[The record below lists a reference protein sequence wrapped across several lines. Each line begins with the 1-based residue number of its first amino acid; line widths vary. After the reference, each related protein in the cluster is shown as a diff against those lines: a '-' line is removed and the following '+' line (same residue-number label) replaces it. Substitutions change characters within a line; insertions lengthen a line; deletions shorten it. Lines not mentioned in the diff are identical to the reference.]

1 MDFFLGGIIQFGGNF
16 PPKDWAFCEGQLVSI
31 SENQALYAILST
43 NWGGDGRTNFA
54 LPDMRSRVPIGA
66 GIGIGLSEV
75 IIGQKGGTENHT
87 LREAQMPS
95 HSHPATFNPITSPGG
110 ISATTTINAYNG
122 TGNKNSASGNYWA
135 TGNATSGLTSLNV
148 ENGYADT
155 SDSTMA
161 TDAVT
166 VNVTGGGGITGGT
179 VTNGASGGNQSFS
192 LMQPSLGIEFI
203 ICMQGIFP
211 TRN

>member
-1 MDFFLGGIIQFGGNF
+1 MDFFIGGVIQFGGNF
-16 PPKDWAFCEGQLVSI
+16 APRGWASCDGQLIAI
-31 SENQALYAILST
+31 SQNQSMFAILGT
-43 NWGGDGRTNFA
+43 IWGGDGRTTFG
-54 LPDMRSRVPIGA
+54 LPDMRSRVPIGM
-66 GIGIGLSEV
+66 GRGNGLTYVKEGQCGGSE
-75 IIGQKGGTENHT
+75 INI

-95 HSHPATFNPITSPGG
+95 HSHPATFNPTTSPGG

-135 TGNATSGLTSLNV
+135 TGNATSGLSSLNV

-155 SDSTMA
+155 SDSQMA

-179 VTNGASGGNQSFS
+179 VTNGASGGGQSFS

-211 TRN
+211 SRN